1 VKPFPKSPAA
11 GKILC
16 YCYPDTTG
24 SSERHSTRQ
33 NAIQKVNTELIN
45 LYWLVGE
52 HISKRLASSHW
63 GEKTIDELAQYL
75 NTQHPERKGFNRRGR
90 YRMRQFYE
98 TYSSAKIVS
107 SLRTQLGEGGI
118 KRTLLAQVSWTH
130 HLVLLGRAKT
140 EQEREFYLRLS
151 VPEKYRVREL
161 ERTVVSSS
169 G

>member
-1 VKPFPKSPAA
+1 
-11 GKILC
+11 
-16 YCYPDTTG
+16 
-24 SSERHSTRQ
+24 
-33 NAIQKVNTELIN
+33 

-75 NTQHPERKGFNRRGR
+75 NTQHPELKGFNRRGR

-151 VPEKYRVREL
+151 VPEKYSVREL